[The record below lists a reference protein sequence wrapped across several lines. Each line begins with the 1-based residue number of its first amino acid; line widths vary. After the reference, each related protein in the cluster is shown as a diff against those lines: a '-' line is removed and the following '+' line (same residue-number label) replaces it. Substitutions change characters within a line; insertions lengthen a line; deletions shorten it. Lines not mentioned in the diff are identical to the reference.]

1 MSKRTTIPPAPG
13 ALKLT
18 PAQLGAMA
26 SSVRLAIVQRL
37 DVDGAA
43 TARELAERL
52 GRPVTA
58 LYHHLG
64 QLEKAGLVRVVERR
78 STGRRPE
85 AVYAMT
91 SRRLSSTDAV
101 RTPGGRRNLLKVAA
115 RAIGASLRAFA
126 AAAVQTAA
134 RFEGTQRNCAVR
146 HLVFRAD
153 PAQLARIN
161 SLIDALEEAGARTCE
176 RGEDM
181 LLTVVLATAPT
192 KRKE

>member
-13 ALKLT
+13 TQKLT
-18 PAQLGAMA
+18 AAQLGTMA

-37 DVDGAA
+37 DIDGQA

-58 LYHHLG
+58 LYHHLER
-64 QLEKAGLVRVVERR
+64 LEEAGLVRVVERR

-85 AVYAMT
+85 AVYAVI
-91 SRRLSSTDAV
+91 SRRLSSADAV
-101 RTPGGRRNLLKVAA
+101 RTPHGRRNLIKVASS
-115 RAIGASLRAFA
+115 AIGASLRAFA
-126 AAAVQTAA
+126 AATAQA
-134 RFEGTQRNCAVR
+134 ATRFEGTQRNCAVR

-153 PAQLARIN
+153 RTQLSRIN
-161 SLIDALEEAGARTCE
+161 ALIDELEEAGLQTSE

-181 LLTVVLATAPT
+181 LLTVVLAAAPT
-192 KRKE
+192 RRKE

>member
-1 MSKRTTIPPAPG
+1 MPPAPG

-37 DVDGAA
+37 DIDGQA

-58 LYHHLG
+58 LYHHLE
-64 QLEKAGLVRVVERR
+64 QLQQAGLVHVVERR

-85 AVYAMT
+85 AVYAMV
-91 SRRLSSTDAV
+91 SRRLSSADAV
-101 RTPGGRRNLLKVAA
+101 RTPRGRNNLVKLAA

-126 AAAVQTAA
+126 AAASQAAA

-146 HLVFRAD
+146 HLLFRAD
-153 PAQLARIN
+153 RAQLARIN
-161 SLIDALEEAGARTCE
+161 ALIDQLEAASSQTSE

-181 LLTVVLATAPT
+181 LLTVVLASAP
-192 KRKE
+192 RRRA